1 MNSFYLP
8 NEIINKILSY
18 RPAHPLVAVLNQEW
32 YLLIN
37 IKMHYET
44 GNDNFLLNFVE
55 DRWFYCFV
63 RFDKIKG

>member
-1 MNSFYLP
+1 MKSIYIP

-37 IKMHYET
+37 IAMHYET
-44 GNDNFLLNFVE
+44 GNDEFLLNVVE
-55 DRWFYCFV
+55 DRWRYCFS